1 MLGAFQRAIRVACG
15 SGVSPHV
22 AHTVCSSSVLSPPPS
37 PRHRRQL
44 SCQLRRGGLLA
55 VLVAALW
62 PAGPVAADAAGPTDY
77 RSVITEVDVDGVT
90 TAVSSPTDATTSH
103 AVQLLP
109 GALISV
115 EGHDSFLWLRLEPGM
130 TAAVPGYDGEAYLK
144 IDADGS
150 VWRNQ
155 RSFSTY
161 YNQDR
166 YGDAARPAIVDHS
179 AEPLWEQVDDDGSW
193 AWHDHR
199 IHLMD
204 AEPPIGASPGDP
216 VVTAVVP
223 MTIDDQQ
230 VRVRVVATLLDGA
243 ALWPTVLAALV
254 AGGVAAGV
262 VVGGRRRWGNDRHP
276 PAGVDDAL
284 VRTGVTAA
292 GGAAVVS
299 LVAGVGWRL
308 YSPADTGPLLT
319 WWALPATAV
328 VGVVVAGWARPRSA
342 FLAVAATLIA
352 AVEVL
357 IWVLGR
363 TDVVSAALTP
373 TVLPHSVDRVL
384 TALAA
389 VWAVVAVGLS
399 SWAVVRPVI
408 RAPYRAPQR

>member
-1 MLGAFQRAIRVACG
+1 MLGAFQRAVRVACG
-15 SGVSPHV
+15 GGVSPHV
-22 AHTVCSSSVLSPPPS
+22 AHTPHSTVLSPLPPL
-37 PRHRRQL
+37 RR
-44 SCQLRRGGLLA
+44 RWVARRRVMRGGLVA

-90 TAVSSPTDATTSH
+90 TAVSSPTDGATSH
-103 AVQLLP
+103 AVQIVP

-115 EGHDSFLWLRLEPGM
+115 EGHDSFLWLRVELRM
-130 TAAVPGYDGEAYLK
+130 TAAVPGYEGEAYLR

-204 AEPPIGASPGDP
+204 TQPPIGASPGDP

-243 ALWPTVLAALV
+243 ALWPTVLAALI

-276 PAGVDDAL
+276 PGGVDDAAL
-284 VRTGVTAA
+284 RTGVVVA

-299 LVAGVGWRL
+299 LVAGVGWCL
-308 YSPADTGPLLT
+308 YSPTDTGPLLT
-319 WWALPATAV
+319 WWALPTTAV
-328 VGVVVAGWARPRSA
+328 LAVVVAVWARPRSL
-342 FLAVAATLIA
+342 FLAASATLIA
-352 AVEVL
+352 GAEVL

-363 TDVVSAALTP
+363 TDVVSAALIP
-373 TVLPHSVDRVL
+373 TVLPHTVDRVL

-399 SWAVVRPVI
+399 GWAVVRPVI